1 MRAHVRVL
9 LPAAAAALV
18 LPLAANSTAGAAS
31 PLPTSAPQAA
41 AATAWSPIPAYDRAR
56 VDHPAIY
63 FNGCNAAREVL
74 TPKPCTMANASA
86 ARTVLLF
93 GDSHAAQWYS
103 AVEGAARANGWR
115 FRTLTKSGCSPLA
128 MPISRYKESA
138 PYSECGTW
146 RTRALN
152 GLASGAYGRI
162 DVLVI
167 SSWQFH
173 GVLPSWSGGT
183 KLTGAAKTYRWEQAL
198 RTTISKSLGSATQVV
213 VLRDSPQLPGDKPWA
228 QRCFVRWQQW
238 AGVHCGQASSKALL
252 SSIWAAER
260 RAVAAYPGRAAAAD
274 LTTAQCP
281 SSWCGPLQGRYLLFK
296 DDNHWTQTHVRVHLT
311 SPVQQVLVAAMSRAT
326 A

>member
-1 MRAHVRVL
+1 MRGWARVL
-9 LPAAAAALV
+9 LPVAVAAAL
-18 LPLAANSTAGAAS
+18 LPLTSPGAAGA
-31 PLPTSAPQAA
+31 P
-41 AATAWSPIPAYDRAR
+41 AATDDRTTATASTWSPIPSYADAR

-74 TPKPCTMANASA
+74 TPKVCTMANPSAS
-86 ARTVLLF
+86 RTVLLF

-103 AVEGAARANGWR
+103 AVEGAARAQGWR

-138 PYSECGTW
+138 AYSECGTW
-146 RTRALN
+146 RSRALN

-198 RTTISKSLGSATQVV
+198 RTTISKALGSATQVV

-260 RAVAAYPGRAAAAD
+260 RAVNAYPGRAVAAD

-281 SSWCGPLQGRYLLFK
+281 SSWCGPLLGRYLLFK

-311 SPVQQVLVAAMSRAT
+311 APVRQVLVAAMSRAT
-326 A
+326 P